1 MQRITVFAIAS
12 FTLISAAFAG
22 EMEGTI
28 KEVDMEKKMITLEDG
43 TSVMTGDTV
52 KLDGMMAGDK
62 VKIMTGDD
70 KMATSIEKM

>member
-1 MQRITVFAIAS
+1 MQRTLIFAAAS
-12 FTLISAAFAG
+12 FAFLSAAFAG

-43 TSVMTGDTV
+43 MSVMTGDGV

-70 KMATSIEKM
+70 KMATSVEKM